1 MKKFQVC
8 TLMFAAFIIT
18 YTSCSIN
25 KAGTRGGACEYAK
38 YEGYAVIKSI
48 KQAPASEYNC
58 PDSPQKIIFDFTP
71 LNISDRK
78 SYIFSNR
85 SDTGVEMKINDGI
98 NPSLAWVKKNGI
110 TAGKKFKCFR
120 TELKKG
126 TCTPVIFTF
135 PELNLFPENGCK

>member
-1 MKKFQVC
+1 MKKLNVF
-8 TLMFAAFIIT
+8 TLIFAALIIMN
-18 YTSCSIN
+18 TSCSSN
-25 KAGTRGGACEYAK
+25 KSGSRDGACEYAK

-48 KQAPASEYNC
+48 KPAPASEYNC

-78 SYIFSNR
+78 SYVFSNR
-85 SDTGVEMKINDGI
+85 PDSGAELRINDGI